1 MHKCRRYQGSG
12 RAQALPI
19 GIHPVRPFGRSAADS
34 FRMLEPP
41 PAAPINW
48 VFRHAIGGAVQG
60 VEMLTKNPSRQP
72 RPTFTDQEAL
82 LFHSQGRPGKLEV
95 IATKPMATQRDLS
108 LAYSP
113 GVAVPVLAI
122 AEDESLAYDY
132 TTKGNFVA
140 VITNGTAIL
149 GLGNRGALAA
159 KPVMEGKAVLFKRF
173 ADIDSID
180 LEVNTEDPDEFIN
193 CVKFL
198 GKGWGGINLEDIK
211 APECFIIEEKLRE
224 LLDIPVFHDDQ
235 HGTAIIAA
243 AGLMNALQ
251 LTGRDMADVKLVCN
265 GAGAAGIACLEL
277 LKATGFRPEN
287 LVLCDTKGVIYQ
299 GRTEGMNQWKSA
311 HAVKTKARSLAE
323 ALDGADVFFGL
334 SAKGA
339 VTKDMVKSM
348 ADKPII
354 FAMANPDPE
363 ITAEEVAEVRDDAIM
378 ATGRSDYP
386 NQINNVLGFPYIF
399 RGALDVRATSISME
413 MKIAATRA
421 LAELAREDVPDE
433 VATAYGARPK
443 YGPDYIIPVPFDP
456 RLISAIP
463 SAVAQ
468 AAMDSGVARRP
479 IEDMGAYR
487 EQLLSRRDPVA
498 GVLQQVF
505 SRLRRQPKRVVF
517 AEGEEE
523 QVIRAAA
530 SFVQQGLGTAQLV
543 GREDRVR
550 ATAEELG
557 VELGGGIEIFNA
569 ALSKRNAIFAAYL
582 YERLQRKGYLVRDC
596 QRLVNTDRN
605 HFASCMVA
613 LGDADA
619 MVTGVTRNF
628 SVALEDVRRVIDPK
642 PGHRVMGVSLVL
654 ARGRAVVVADTAVT
668 EMPEAE
674 ELAEIAIEAAGV
686 ARRLGY
692 EPRVA
697 LLAFSTF
704 GHPPGERSARV
715 QRAVRILD
723 QKRVDFEYD
732 GEMAA
737 DIALNPELAAA
748 YPFCRLSG
756 PANVLIMPAFHSAS
770 ISTKLLQELGGAT
783 VIGPLLVGLDRPV
796 QIVQLA
802 AKDTQLVN
810 MAALAAYNVSG

>member
-1 MHKCRRYQGSG
+1 MSTNSG
-12 RAQALPI
+12 
-19 GIHPVRPFGRSAADS
+19 GR
-34 FRMLEPP
+34 
-41 PAAPINW
+41 
-48 VFRHAIGGAVQG
+48 G
-60 VEMLTKNPSRQP
+60 K

-82 LFHSQGRPGKLEV
+82 AFHSEGRPGKLEV
-95 IATKPMATQRDLS
+95 LATKPMATQRDLS

-122 AEDESLAYDY
+122 AENPDLAYDY

-173 ADIDSID
+173 ADVDSID
-180 LEVNTEDPDEFIN
+180 LEVSTEDPEEFIN
-193 CVKFL
+193 CVRLL
-198 GKGWGGINLEDIK
+198 GKSWGGINLEDIK
-211 APECFIIEEKLRE
+211 APECFIIEQKLRE

-243 AGLMNALQ
+243 AGLLNALD
-251 LTGRDMADVKLVCN
+251 LTGREIATTRLVCN

-277 LKATGFRPEN
+277 LRAVGFRPEN
-287 LVLCDTKGVIYQ
+287 LILCDTKGVIYE

-311 HAVKTKARSLAE
+311 YAIKTSARTLAD
-323 ALDGADVFFGL
+323 ALVGADVFFGL

-339 VTKDMVKSM
+339 VTKDMVKAM
-348 ADKPII
+348 AAKPII

-386 NQINNVLGFPYIF
+386 NQVNNVLGFPYIF
-399 RGALDVRATSISME
+399 RGALDVRATSINME
-413 MKIAATRA
+413 MKIAAAHA
-421 LAELAREDVPDE
+421 LADLARADVPDE
-433 VATAYGARPK
+433 VAAAYGARPK

-456 RLISAIP
+456 RLISAVP
-463 SAVAQ
+463 PAVAK
-468 AAMDSGVARRP
+468 AAMDTGVARKP
-479 IEDMGAYR
+479 IANMDAYR
-487 EQLLSRRDPVA
+487 EALRSRRDPIA
-498 GVLQQVF
+498 GVLQRVYE
-505 SRLRRQPKRVVF
+505 RLRRAPKRVVF

-530 SFVQQGLGTAQLV
+530 SFVNQGLGTALLV

-550 ATAEELG
+550 ASAQMLGIELG
-557 VELGGGIEIFNA
+557 AGIEIINARLSRRNA
-569 ALSKRNAIFAAYL
+569 AYANYL
-582 YERLQRKGYLVRDC
+582 YERLQRRGFLFRDC
-596 QRLVNTDRN
+596 QRLINQDRN
-605 HFASCMVA
+605 HFAACMVA

-628 SVALEDVRRVIDPK
+628 SVALDDVRHCIDPK
-642 PGHRVMGVSLVL
+642 PGHRVIGVSLVL
-654 ARGRAVVVADTAVT
+654 ARGQHVLVADTAVT
-668 EMPEAE
+668 EIPTAEA
-674 ELAEIAIEAAGV
+674 LADIAVEAAGV

-692 EPRVA
+692 DPRLA

-704 GHPPGERSARV
+704 GHPPGERSVHV
-715 QRAVRILD
+715 QGAVKILD
-723 QKRVDFEYD
+723 QRRVDFQYD
-732 GEMAA
+732 GEMSA
-737 DIALNPELAAA
+737 DVALNPEAAAA
-748 YPFCRLSG
+748 YPFSRLSG
-756 PANVLIMPAFHSAS
+756 PANVLIMPTFHSAS

-796 QIVQLA
+796 QIVSLS
-802 AKDTQLVN
+802 AKDSQLVN
-810 MAALAAYNVSG
+810 MAALAAYNISG